1 MHLDTFDDWLLGILE
16 AYDPWPMFCINTCR
30 LLGLQSIVGEEQ
42 CKHIVSEYLRRRG
55 DGGPSD
61 VFTFQDR
68 EVDAQREDGLHA
80 YVKPKE
86 DEIWSAGSKK
96 TSKTVKQKTEA
107 QASAP
112 PSTQGGSCLLRLFLT
127 WLFVFNC

>member
-1 MHLDTFDDWLLGILE
+1 
-16 AYDPWPMFCINTCR
+16 MFCIETCK
-30 LLGLQSIVGEEQ
+30 LLDLQSIVGEEQ
-42 CKHIVSEYLRRRG
+42 CKDIVSEYLRRRG

-68 EVDAQREDGLHA
+68 EVESQSEGGLHA

-96 TSKTVKQKTEA
+96 TSKTVKQRTEA
-107 QASAP
+107 QGSAP
-112 PSTQGGSCLLRLFLT
+112 PSTQGGLRF
-127 WLFVFNC
+127 